1 MPVSTAKRT
10 RLDLYELWRRARAV
24 VEGESAVKDLD
35 NIVDTNNFTNL
46 LIPFNDTQVQAQY
59 NFYKAE
65 AELPGLVSQYVRII
79 IGGLLR
85 KEPSL
90 TVTKPELNTKGLTEE
105 AINLLQANDTPADV
119 IYKSIKENLVSENNG
134 ILSFILRI
142 LEEEL
147 ITSRSAV
154 TIALRNPDS
163 VTEKNLLA
171 YPVFWKAEEII
182 NWQTEDETLTRVVF
196 SYEVEEQTQDQYDF
210 NNVTYYQDHFI
221 NSTGTYQVDTY
232 RETGVTAESNS
243 GFQLFDSV
251 VPELNGE
258 TFNYLLVWFMNDS
271 IEPIIPI
278 LTPMVDTELSL
289 YNKMS
294 RRNHL
299 LHGAAAYTPVVMSTM
314 SPEDFDA
321 VVSGGLGSWIKLD
334 ENAKITTLTVPTDV
348 LSDMEKAITQGVEKL
363 GRMGVNLLMGNDK
376 MTNVSSSA
384 LSVRLS
390 PQVAQLGLLNTKIST
405 NLSEILTL
413 LVKWNFN
420 EDVTVDFNLSADFN
434 STPVNSDLLRILG
447 EFYTSSVIPRYLFIE
462 ILKANDII
470 PESYDDERGQEAI
483 RNSDILTGLSLPDTE
498 PLDDENIR
506 LDPVD
511 TDVPPEDEE

>member
-1 MPVSTAKRT
+1 MPVSTSKRT

-35 NIVDTNNFTNL
+35 SIVDTIRFTNL
-46 LIPFNDTQVQAQY
+46 LVPFNNTQTQAQY
-59 NFYKAE
+59 DFYKAE

-90 TVTKPELNTKGLTEE
+90 TITKPERDVEGLTEE
-105 AINLLQANDTPADV
+105 AIALLEANDISEEV
-119 IYKSIKENLVSENNG
+119 IYKAIKESLVSENNG

-154 TIALRNPDS
+154 TIALRDSES
-163 VTEKNLLA
+163 VTDKNLLA
-171 YPVFWKAEEII
+171 YPVLWKAEEII
-182 NWQTEDETLTRVVF
+182 NWQTDDETLTRVVF
-196 SYEVEEQTQDQYDF
+196 SYEVEETTDDEYDF
-210 NNVTYYQDHFI
+210 NCVTYYQDHFI
-221 NSTGTYQVDTY
+221 NSFGVYQVDTY

-243 GFQLFDSV
+243 GYDLHETV
-251 VPELNGE
+251 VPSLNGE
-258 TFNYLLVWFMNDS
+258 TFDYLPVWFMNDS
-271 IEPIIPI
+271 IEPVIPI

-299 LHGAAAYTPVVMSTM
+299 LHGAAAYTPVVFSKI
-314 SPEDFDA
+314 SDEDFSA
-321 VVSGGLGSWIKLD
+321 VVAGGLGSWLKFDTDARID
-334 ENAKITTLTVPTDV
+334 TLTVPTDV
-348 LSDMEKAITQGVEKL
+348 LSDMEKAIAQGIEKL

-413 LVKWNFN
+413 LIRWNFN
-420 EDVTVDFNLSADFN
+420 EEVTVDFNLSADFN

-447 EFYTSSVIPRYLFIE
+447 EFHTSNILPRYLFIE

-470 PESYDDERGQEAI
+470 PESYDDKRGQEAI
-483 RNSDILTGLSLPDTE
+483 RNSDILTGLPLPENE
-498 PLDDENIR
+498 PAEEGVR
-506 LDPVD
+506 LDPIE
-511 TDVPPEDEE
+511 EDE